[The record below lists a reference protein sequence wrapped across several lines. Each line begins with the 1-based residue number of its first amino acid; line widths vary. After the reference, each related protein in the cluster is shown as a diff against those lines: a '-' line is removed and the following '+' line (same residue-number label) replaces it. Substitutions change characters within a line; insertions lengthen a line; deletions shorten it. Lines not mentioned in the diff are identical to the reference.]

1 VKYVDLHHHT
11 TYSFMDGY
19 GTPAQHA
26 NRLAELGRSH
36 FSVTEHGN
44 VSSHPQVEKA
54 AKAAGIVP
62 IFGLEAYT
70 ELSGGERSRRKFHLT
85 LLAENQAGYRSL
97 MRIVSDSW
105 RNYYQWPTV
114 SGEILAANSEG
125 IIVLSGCADSLLACS
140 LLGGKTIEPG
150 DASYDRAKLQALK
163 FKELFGDRY
172 YLETQQF
179 PELERSR
186 SINAGYEQLSG
197 DTGIP
202 LVATAD
208 CHYPMPDDNEMQVVL
223 HAAGRGA
230 GTVDAQ
236 QAGWEYDI
244 RLAPPTS
251 DDAVT
256 RRLEATG
263 LSRLASQRALA
274 ATTEIAAR
282 CNVVLPKA
290 DRLRFPV
297 EAALAEDP
305 RAAKVLGPGAT
316 SLDLIWHWMRE
327 GWRYR
332 LRQGNRR
339 MADPS
344 QTPLY
349 TARLKLEMEQ
359 ITAKDFIDY
368 FLMLSDIVRATKE
381 AGIPVGPAR
390 GSAAAS
396 LVAYLLR
403 ITEIDPIEYP
413 LMMFDRFIDPTRT
426 DLPDVDLDFDDERRS
441 EVRALAV
448 ARYGEDRVGNVANY
462 VKYRGKNSID
472 DVARV
477 NRVPKW
483 AAEKLKGLIVGRSG
497 GDSRAD
503 QALGDTIE
511 MFEEAEKVVR
521 EFPKLMQAVQLEGN
535 YRGMSIHSAG
545 LVVGNTPITDICAM
559 YEKVYNAG
567 KPNERRIRTVSVDK
581 YDAEYL
587 GLLKADFLGL
597 TTMGMIRIAIELA
610 GVTLEELYQVPMDEP
625 DTLEAFHRNDVIGIF
640 QWEGRATRLV
650 NKEVKP
656 RTFDDLTHVNT
667 LSRPGPLFSGTTAEY
682 IEVRRG
688 NKKPTRFHPII
699 DELTEATYGQIIF
712 QEQILKGLARFGGL
726 EVGRVHEI
734 RRIISKKLG
743 EAQFNTHSADFVARA
758 VKLHGVT
765 PEVAKAVWG
774 RLVTAASYVFNV
786 PHSVSYSMLA
796 FWCMWLKVHY
806 PYEFYT
812 AQLRK
817 SPPEAWP
824 RLVQDAERHGVKV
837 KGVTPA
843 LSREGWTIQEEDRGQ
858 EGKGSAHGAGSRSDD
873 GDPGLVPVGVSRLIV
888 AGWEQLTGV
897 GPAKVADIM
906 ALQQERAAQGLPG
919 LQTAD
924 DLVAVKGIG
933 PKTLEKFRHQ
943 VGTEDPFGILRAQRI
958 LNKVREDIEFGD
970 VPGLRPPRHR
980 SDDLYEVPD
989 KGFTTCLVMIKAIN
1003 YQDFIENQRSR
1014 TGKEVEE
1021 ITRNMRRKD
1030 LVTSCV
1036 LQCYDDGDEDIYL
1049 RINRFGYPKFKRML
1063 QTLVLHHDVLYVR
1076 GKRSKAGFGISVVVD
1091 GLIVIEP
1098 PEEAVSV
1105 GGGMAVAAAES
1116 EPIESTAQG
1125 HDE

>member
-1 VKYVDLHHHT
+1 MKYVDLHHHT

-26 NRLAELGRSH
+26 TRLAELGRSH
-36 FSVTEHGN
+36 FAVTEHGN

-54 AKAAGIVP
+54 ANKVGITP
-62 IFGLEAYT
+62 IYGLEAYT

-85 LLAENQAGYRSL
+85 MLAMDETGYRSL
-97 MRIVSDSW
+97 MRIVSQSW
-105 RNYYQWPTV
+105 KDYYQWPTV
-114 SGEILAANSEG
+114 SGQTLAENSDG

-140 LLGGKTIEPG
+140 LLGGKTIDPA
-150 DASYDRAKLQALK
+150 DASYGRAKQQALK
-163 FKELFGDRY
+163 FKDLFGDRY
-172 YLETQQF
+172 YLEAQQF
-179 PELERSR
+179 PELERSK
-186 SINAGYEQLSG
+186 SINEAFERLSG
-197 DTGIP
+197 ETGIP

-208 CHYPMPDDNEMQVVL
+208 CHYPLPDDNEMQVVL

-244 RLAPPTS
+244 RMAPPAN
-251 DDAVT
+251 DATVLS
-256 RRLEATG
+256 RLETTG
-263 LSRLASQRALA
+263 LSKAGSSAALA
-274 ATTEIAAR
+274 ATAEIAAR

-290 DRLRFPV
+290 ERLRFPV
-297 EAALAEDP
+297 AAALAESP
-305 RAAKVLGPGAT
+305 HARKVLGPGAT
-316 SLDLIWHWMRE
+316 SLDLIWHWMRQ
-327 GWRYR
+327 GWHYR
-332 LRQGNRR
+332 IKQGNRR
-339 MADPS
+339 MADPK
-344 QTPLY
+344 QTHLY
-349 TARLKLEMEQ
+349 TARLKMEMEQ
-359 ITAKDFIDY
+359 IQAKDFVDY
-368 FLMLSDIVRATKE
+368 FLMLSDIVAATKDK
-381 AGIPVGPAR
+381 GIPVGPAR

-426 DLPDVDLDFDDERRS
+426 DLPDVDLDFDDERRG

-448 ARYGEDRVGNVANY
+448 ARYGADRVGNIANY
-462 VKYRGKNSID
+462 VKYKGKNSID

-511 MFEEAEKVVR
+511 MFEEAAKVVE
-521 EFPKLMQAVQLEGN
+521 EFPKLKQATRLEGN
-535 YRGMSIHSAG
+535 YRGMSIHAAG
-545 LVVGNTPITDICAM
+545 LVVGNSRVTDVTAM
-559 YEKVYNAG
+559 YHKVYDAG
-567 KPNERRIRTVSVDK
+567 KPTERHVDVLAVDK

-587 GLLKADFLGL
+587 NLLKVDLLGL

-610 GVTLEELYQVPMDEP
+610 GLTLEDLYKVPMDEP

-688 NKKPTRFHPII
+688 LKQPTRFHPII

-758 VKLHGVT
+758 VRLHGVS
-765 PEVAKAVWG
+765 PETAKAVWG

-796 FWCMWLKVHY
+796 FWCMWLKTHY

-817 SPPEAWP
+817 SKPEAWP

-843 LSREGWTIQEEDRGQ
+843 ISQEGWTIQEEA
-858 EGKGSAHGAGSRSDD
+858 SAAEDSDSVRGAGGSGNRAA
-873 GDPGLVPVGVSRLIV
+873 PGARRIVV

-906 ALQQERAAQGLPG
+906 AMRAAGGKLD
-919 LQTAD
+919 TAD
-924 DLVAVKGIG
+924 DLLQVKGIG

-943 VGTEDPFGILRAQRI
+943 VGTEDPFGILRAKRI
-958 LNKVREDIEFGD
+958 LDAVREDIEFGEL
-970 VPGLRPPRHR
+970 PLRPPEHT
-980 SDDLYEVPD
+980 SDDLYEVAD
-989 KGFTTCLVMIKAIN
+989 RGRTTCLVMIKAIN

-1021 ITRNMRRKD
+1021 IVRGMKKRH

-1049 RINRFGYPKFKRML
+1049 RINRFAYPKFKRML
-1063 QTLVLHHDVLYVR
+1063 QTLTLHHDVLYVR

-1091 GLIVIEP
+1091 DIAVIEP
-1098 PEEAVSV
+1098 PAHLI
-1105 GGGMAVAAAES
+1105 GFQAAVAAAEA
-1116 EPIESTAQG
+1116 EPIESTPDEG
-1125 HDE
+1125 HE